1 MNTKL
6 AGTLGTIILLLG
18 IGSFI
23 LGHAADAQTI
33 SDKKVMTKVEKQ
45 RENRQKAMEAMA
57 HKVDKKMEHF
67 KEIHDKLTHAKFQPN
82 PKAKAR

>member
-18 IGSFI
+18 IGSFA
-23 LGHAADAQTI
+23 LGHAADAQTM
-33 SDKKVMTKVEKQ
+33 SDKKAMTKVEKQ
-45 RENRQKAMEAMA
+45 GGDRQKAMEDIAN
-57 HKVDKKMEHF
+57 KVDKKMEHF
-67 KEIHDKLTHAKFQPN
+67 KQIHDKLTHAKFKPN